1 MHKIYPSLWFDRNAE
16 EAMKYYVSVFNGS
29 AYKKTESKIISIKRY
44 PEGVKEGPMKDMGGQ
59 VLTAIFELEGIRY
72 MCLDGGP
79 LFKFNESVSF
89 VINCQDQKELDYFW
103 EKLSAVPESEVC
115 GWCKDKFGLSWQIV
129 PQNMGELVEPPKAL
143 RAMLKMKKIDISALQ
158 AAGKS

>member
-1 MHKIYPSLWFDRNAE
+1 
-16 EAMKYYVSVFNGS
+16 
-29 AYKKTESKIISIKRY
+29 
-44 PEGVKEGPMKDMGGQ
+44 
-59 VLTAIFELEGIRY
+59 
-72 MCLDGGP
+72 
-79 LFKFNESVSF
+79 VSF